1 MIPLPRVALVGRP
14 NVGKSTLF
22 NRICGRRKAI
32 TDGRPGSTRDRN
44 YAQVSWRG
52 HAFELVDTG
61 GLLLGSDDPL
71 LGPAAQ
77 QAERAIEE
85 ADVVLF
91 LVDGR
96 AGLLPDDEAIAR
108 RLRRAGKRVLLVVN
122 KTEGPEENLSEF
134 ARLGLD
140 ETRFVSAEH
149 GQGIG
154 DLLDAALEGLPSVPL
169 DEGETALLSLALV
182 GRPNVGKSSILNR
195 LVGRE
200 RAVVSS
206 IPGTTRDSVD
216 EVFERRGRRYR
227 LVDTA
232 GIRKVRLLKEN
243 VDHVSVVQARRAIV
257 RADVAVLVL
266 DAAEGLREMDA
277 TIGGEVLEAGA
288 GVVVAVN
295 KWDLAVEKK
304 LAQRAF
310 EQDVRDHLKFLPW
323 APVVFMS
330 AKTGKGLGALLDAV
344 DRVEAARQAR
354 VTTGELNRLLARAT
368 AAFPP
373 KADKGD
379 QPVRIL
385 FGSQIGIAPP
395 TFAVSINHPVDL
407 HFSYRRYLENRI
419 REAFGFEGSPLRIK
433 VRHRRRK
440 GRP

>member
-44 YAQVSWRG
+44 YAQVSWQGR
-52 HAFELVDTG
+52 AFELVDTG

-71 LGPAAQ
+71 LGPAAL

-91 LVDGR
+91 LVDAR

-108 RLRRAGKRVLLVVN
+108 RLRRGGKRVLLVVN
-122 KTEGPEENLSEF
+122 KSESREENVSEF
-134 ARLGLD
+134 ARLGFD

-154 DLLDAALEGLPSVPL
+154 DLLDAALQGLPAVPL
-169 DEGETALLSLALV
+169 EEGEAEPLSLALV

-200 RAVVSS
+200 RAVVSPV
-206 IPGTTRDSVD
+206 PGTTRDTVD
-216 EVFERRGRRYR
+216 EVFERKGRRYR

-232 GIRKVRLLKEN
+232 GIRRVRLLKEN
-243 VDHVSVVQARRAIV
+243 VDHVSVVQSRRAIA

-277 TIGGEVLEAGA
+277 TIGGEVLDAGA
-288 GVVVAVN
+288 GVVLAVN
-295 KWDLAVEKK
+295 KWDLAVEKG
-304 LAQRAF
+304 LGQRAF
-310 EQDVRDHLKFLPW
+310 EREVRDHLKFLPW
-323 APVVFMS
+323 APTVFLS
-330 AKTGKGLGALLDAV
+330 ATTGKGLGALLDAV
-344 DRVEAARQAR
+344 DRVQQARQAR

-368 AAFPP
+368 ASFPP

-419 REAFGFEGSPLRIK
+419 REAFGFGGSPIRIK
-433 VRHRRRK
+433 VRYRRRK

>member
-44 YAQVSWRG
+44 YAQVSWQG

-71 LGPAAQ
+71 LGPAAL

-108 RLRRAGKRVLLVVN
+108 RLRRSGKRVLLVVN

-134 ARLGLD
+134 ARLGFD
-140 ETRFVSAEH
+140 AIRFVSAEH

-154 DLLDAALEGLPSVPL
+154 DLLDAALEGLPTVPL
-169 DEGETALLSLALV
+169 EEGETALLSLALV

-310 EQDVRDHLKFLPW
+310 EQEVRDHLKFLPW

-354 VTTGELNRLLARAT
+354 VTTGELNRLLARVT

-419 REAFGFEGSPLRIK
+419 REAFGFEGSPIRIK

>member
-44 YAQVSWRG
+44 YAQVSWQGR
-52 HAFELVDTG
+52 AFELVDTG

-71 LGPAAQ
+71 LGPAAA
-77 QAERAIEE
+77 QAELAIEE
-85 ADVVLF
+85 SDVVLF

-108 RLRRAGKRVLLVVN
+108 RLRRGGKRVLVVVN

-134 ARLGLD
+134 ARLGFD
-140 ETRFVSAEH
+140 GAHFVSAEH

-154 DLLDAALEGLPSVPL
+154 DLLDAALEGQARVEPEE
-169 DEGETALLSLALV
+169 DEAPPISLALV

-195 LVGRE
+195 LLGRE
-200 RAVVSS
+200 RAVVSA

-216 EVFERRGRRYR
+216 ELFERGGKRYR

-232 GIRKVRLLKEN
+232 GIRRVRLLKEN
-243 VDHVSVVQARRAIV
+243 VDHVSVVQSRRAIE

-266 DAAEGLREMDA
+266 DVESGFREMDA
-277 TIGGEVLEAGA
+277 TIGGEIVEAGA

-295 KWDLAVEKK
+295 KWDVAVEKK

-310 EQDVRDHLKFLPW
+310 EREMRDHLKFLPW
-323 APVVFMS
+323 APLVFLS
-330 AKTGKGLGALLDAV
+330 AKTGKGVGTLLDAV
-344 DRVEAARQAR
+344 DRVHAARSAR
-354 VTTGELNRLLARAT
+354 VTTGELNRLLARA
-368 AAFPP
+368 AERYAP
-373 KADKGD
+373 KADKGS
-379 QPVRIL
+379 QQVRIL

-407 HFSYRRYLENRI
+407 HFSYRRYLENQI
-419 REAFGFEGSPLRIK
+419 REVFGLEGAPIRIK
-433 VRHRRRK
+433 VRYRRRK
-440 GRP
+440 PRP